1 MHYLTVMSPVRRHM
15 KLFSYY
21 SIIWRNSTSSSDSDT
36 SSSDSDTSSSEDA
49 DSDTTSS
56 QDDPD
61 DRTIL
66 TTTFYLIVNR
76 TILTI
81 GRSWR
86 QDDPDDKIL
95 PYCHR
100 TIRTRFPRDS
110 TRFHL
115 NRLRTTL
122 IKFHLNTLLPISQ
135 ITPPTSSSTTII
147 LNKPEDWEQWLWQLR
162 ALVD

>member
-36 SSSDSDTSSSEDA
+36 SSSEDA
-49 DSDTTSS
+49 DSDTSSS

-66 TTTFYLIVNR
+66 TTTFDLIVIGR
-76 TILTI
+76 RLRHLIVRGRRLWHLI
-81 GRSWR
+81 VKGRSWR

-95 PYCHR
+95 PYCHK
-100 TIRTRFPRDS
+100 TIRTRDS

-122 IKFHLNTLLPISQ
+122 IKIPSQ
-135 ITPPTSSSTTII
+135 YPSTYQSDDATDEFIDYDH
-147 LNKPEDWEQWLWQLR
+147 PQ
-162 ALVD
+162 